1 MELLQR
7 FLHYVS
13 FDTQSSDT
21 SETAPSTKKQLLLA
35 RALVSEMTDLGL
47 SHVHLARK
55 GIVYATMASNVK
67 SRQPVIG
74 LIAHMDTAMEM
85 SGKDVKPRLIKAYDG
100 KPITLNKELGI
111 VIDPVSFPS
120 LLTNVGEDLIVT
132 DGTTL
137 LGADDKAGIAIILTT
152 VEYLLKHPE
161 IKHGKIQIAITP
173 DEEVG
178 RGVENFDVKGFGADY
193 AYTIDGGQADVI
205 NFENFNAASAVVTV
219 NGVSIHPGYAKDKMV
234 NAILVAFEFNQ
245 LLPPQLRPALTE
257 NYEGFNHL
265 LGIQGNIEKTVMH
278 YIVRNHDLEKL
289 EKQKNSFL
297 DAQNVINTRY
307 GPKTIVLGLK
317 DGYRNMGPLISKDP
331 TVLNRALKSYEN
343 LRIKVTALPIRGG
356 TDGAVLAYRGLLTPN
371 LGTGGYNGHG
381 KFEYASLTQMKQ
393 MVRIVTDIVTAR

>member
-1 MELLQR
+1 MEILER

-21 SETAPSTKKQLLLA
+21 SKTAPSTKKQLILA
-35 RALVSEMTDLGL
+35 KELVKEMTGLGL
-47 SHVHLARK
+47 SQLHLSRK
-55 GIVYATMASNVK
+55 GIVYATLPSNVK
-67 SRQPVIG
+67 TQQPVIG
-74 LIAHMDTAMEM
+74 LIAHMDTAMEI
-85 SGKDVKPRLIKAYDG
+85 SGKDIKPRLIKSYDG
-100 KPITLNKELGI
+100 KPIILNKQLGI
-111 VIDPVSFPS
+111 ILDPLSFPS
-120 LLTNVGEDLIVT
+120 LKTNIGEDLIVT

-137 LGADDKAGIAIILTT
+137 LGGDDKAGIAIILTT

-161 IKHGKIQIAITP
+161 VKHGKIQIAITP

-178 RGVENFDVKGFGADY
+178 RGVENFDVKGFAADY
-193 AYTIDGGQADVI
+193 AYTVDGGQSDVI

-234 NAILVAFEFNQ
+234 NAILVAYEFNQ
-245 LLPPQLRPALTE
+245 LLPKQLRPSLTE

-278 YIVRNHDLEKL
+278 YIIRNHDLEKL
-289 EKQKNSFL
+289 EQQKLSFL
-297 DAQNVINTRY
+297 DAEKAINKQY
-307 GPKTIVLGLK
+307 GAKTIVVELK

-343 LRIKVTALPIRGG
+343 LGIKVTAHPIRGG

-371 LGTGGYNGHG
+371 LGTGDYNGHG
-381 KFEYASLTQMKQ
+381 KFEYVSVTQMKQ
-393 MVRIVTDIVTAR
+393 MVEIVTDIVTTK